1 MEIPESPDRRPYGD
15 GPLWLHPDDDLAP
28 NRPGETLHGRIAAL
42 PAGAPRRLLD
52 RLLLRSAEADELR
65 ARLVGEQAAGTRLD
79 RLAEAGWRVLHSV
92 PLPGA
97 AEVCH
102 LAIGPGGVLSLR
114 SVFHRNARLRV
125 DTDGVEVTRALRRH
139 RVPHVRTCR
148 RDARR
153 AAHALARGRGF
164 PVEVRPV
171 LVCVA
176 AAGVTVSPEL
186 RDVEVLTEHELPALA
201 ARGGVLKPD
210 VVEALYGLARDRRT
224 WRDV

>member
-42 PAGAPRRLLD
+42 PVGTPRRLLD
-52 RLLLRSAEADELR
+52 RLLRRSAEADELR
-65 ARLVGEQAAGTRLD
+65 ARLVGEQAAGVRLD
-79 RLAEAGWRVLHSV
+79 RLAGAGWRVLHSL

-97 AEVCH
+97 ADVCH

-125 DTDGVEVTRALRRH
+125 GVDTVEVARAFRRH
-139 RVPHVRTCR
+139 RVPHVRACR
-148 RDARR
+148 RDAQR
-153 AAHALARGRGF
+153 AAHALGRGGGL

-176 AAGVTVSPEL
+176 AADVTVSAAL
-186 RDVEVLTEHELPALA
+186 RDVEVLAEHELPGLTE
-201 ARGGVLKPD
+201 RGGVLKPD
-210 VVEALYGLARDRRT
+210 VVEALYGVARDRRT
-224 WRDV
+224 WRGV